1 MVISASSPTANV
13 AVASDRP
20 MIVRYCICQPYES
33 LLLGVCCQRWQD
45 FSNYSRLAFD
55 AHWIWVPD
63 KVRERIGKGHKTKR
77 TVRISAIFDG
87 TTCLSGHGHVEQQMR
102 LWREKR
108 GAGEDAASEGVAQC
122 RGPSQGLERQFKP
135 YKK

>member
-1 MVISASSPTANV
+1 MPTIRIVAIGRLLSAMA
-13 AVASDRP
+13 R
-20 MIVRYCICQPYES
+20 
-33 LLLGVCCQRWQD
+33 LLELLQARIRRTLDLGSGQGKRKNRQRTQD
-45 FSNYSRLAFD
+45 QA
-55 AHWIWVPD
+55 
-63 KVRERIGKGHKTKR
+63 